1 MKELHL
7 GVMKNKE
14 LAEWFGIKPASLRS
28 NRGTKLK
35 ELGLYAEFEDI
46 PGGVNIKKILGELS
60 YNKQGSKA
68 KQIIKDVFDEEW
80 SPNGIDTCRNVSSK
94 IYTKYKNELA
104 IMEST
109 TYNYTRLARNEL
121 YGKPF
126 MDAGLLGQCKYLW
139 CKQEQ
144 LEDGTI
150 VLTEFTAEEQ
160 EIKQRLMKK
169 YFATNEEKDILIREM
184 VEAGEIS
191 KEEAYDLTCEY
202 RGLNQAGFMGFKMEL
217 EQMIGCPITKGTIIE
232 RKGEQIHFL
241 AETIDKK

>member
-28 NRGTKLK
+28 NRANKLK
-35 ELGLYAEFEDI
+35 ELQLYAEFEDI
-46 PGGVNIKKILGELS
+46 NGGVNIKKILGELS

-80 SPNGIDTCRNVSSK
+80 SSNGIDTCRNVSRK

-104 IMEST
+104 IVEST
-109 TYNYTRLARNEL
+109 TYDYTRLARNEL

-144 LEDGTI
+144 LEDGTV

-169 YFATNEEKDILIREM
+169 YFATNEEKDILIR
-184 VEAGEIS
+184 
-191 KEEAYDLTCEY
+191 
-202 RGLNQAGFMGFKMEL
+202 
-217 EQMIGCPITKGTIIE
+217 
-232 RKGEQIHFL
+232 
-241 AETIDKK
+241 